1 MSDNDKPVVGATEW
15 NRRIRDSTDALL
27 AEAGFQPDC
36 SIRHGLAMMNF
47 EAVTQH
53 SGMVSEGYVLVP
65 VKPTAA
71 ITKALK
77 ADFPL
82 STQGVRLIYSLIIK
96 AAQEQQ
102 HE

>member
-1 MSDNDKPVVGATEW
+1 VNNLSTLIDLLKAAQGA
-15 NRRIRDSTDALL
+15 IKLSTGD
-27 AEAGFQPDC
+27 EAHNYIQ
-36 SIRHGLAMMNF
+36 
-47 EAVTQH
+47 AVIDELQH
-53 SGMVSEGYVLVP
+53 SGTVSEGYVLVP

-102 HE
+102 HEM

>member
-1 MSDNDKPVVGATEW
+1 MSDNDKPVAYLVEFESGDQELHFEKQAVGNSCVPLYA
-15 NRRIRDSTDALL
+15 RP
-27 AEAGFQPDC
+27 Q
-36 SIRHGLAMMNF
+36 
-47 EAVTQH
+47 